1 MYDVVAIG
9 ELLVDFIQEDPTDT
23 GKRLYSANPGG
34 APCNLLAMMR
44 RLGKEAAFIGKV
56 GNDALGYMLRD
67 ALISQNIHVENLCF
81 DSKVPTTLAFVSKNE
96 EGHRT
101 FSF

>member
-44 RLGKEAAFIGKV
+44 RLGKEAAFIG
-56 GNDALGYMLRD
+56 
-67 ALISQNIHVENLCF
+67 
-81 DSKVPTTLAFVSKNE
+81 
-96 EGHRT
+96 
-101 FSF
+101 

>member
-34 APCNLLAMMR
+34 APCNLLAMMPSDICS
-44 RLGKEAAFIGKV
+44 GT
-56 GNDALGYMLRD
+56 
-67 ALISQNIHVENLCF
+67 H
-81 DSKVPTTLAFVSKNE
+81 
-96 EGHRT
+96 
-101 FSF
+101 

>member
-56 GNDALGYMLRD
+56 GNDALGYMRKIMVRGSV
-67 ALISQNIHVENLCF
+67 LIQISGNCSGIRKPYCGN
-81 DSKVPTTLAFVSKNE
+81 
-96 EGHRT
+96 R
-101 FSF
+101 